1 VGESVYK
8 TFVKASMLSRLILMC
23 CLLGTVLGCGTE
35 SSVTS
40 TFKSEITKE
49 SSVTSTFKSE
59 ITKNLQDPK
68 SAEFDELKVK
78 KVTLPTVA
86 KCGSG
91 ANGYYVTSIVR
102 AKNSFGGV
110 VPSPHVGFFDE
121 SGNKLYI
128 GCVDLDGLFRG
139 MSSEDVDTLS
149 DWFDKNEDW

>member
-1 VGESVYK
+1 MRESVYK

-40 TFKSEITKE
+40 TFKSEITK
-49 SSVTSTFKSE
+49 
-59 ITKNLQDPK
+59 NLKDPK

-91 ANGYYVTSIVR
+91 ANGYYVRSTVR

-110 VPSPHVGFFDE
+110 VPSAHVGFFDE

-128 GCVDLDGLFRG
+128 GDLDDLFEG
-139 MSSEDVDTLS
+139 MSSEDLGTLS
-149 DWFDKNEDW
+149 DWFGKNDD